1 MKQAKKF
8 KVGNKN
14 MTVRELVDH
23 PDNVFDIKDSQM
35 RARLN
40 AGDRTFKRLLRPVR
54 QSVEGRMMADMERV
68 TLGKEKVEEIPAW
81 APSVPEGVRT
91 ANGLVS
97 SYPKPVTRHISDG
110 STAEYYE
117 LPEAVRE
124 LQDLISYK
132 DMNAQVGEI
141 FRACYRYGEA
151 GHSEKLRDAK
161 KMRFYA
167 QAEIDRLEQYGDA

>member
-8 KVGNKN
+8 KVGTKK

-23 PDNVFDIKDSQM
+23 PDNVHGIKDSQI

-40 AGDRTFKRLLRPVR
+40 AGDHTLHRLLRPVNT
-54 QSVEGRMMADMERV
+54 S
-68 TLGKEKVEEIPAW
+68 KVEAEHYFNPERKDVPAG
-81 APSVPEGVRT
+81 AEYVPEDVI
-91 ANGLVS
+91 VS
-97 SYPKPVTRHISDG
+97 PTKLATREISDG

-117 LPEAVRE
+117 LPEGARE

-132 DMNAQVGEI
+132 DMNAQIGEV
-141 FRACYRYGEA
+141 FRTSYRYGSA
-151 GHSEKLRDAK
+151 AHSDMLRDAK

-167 QAEIDRLEQYGDA
+167 QAEIDRLEKYGDA